1 MSFLKNYQKVYKHYI
16 DALFTKFKRKRYLK
30 LHTRTN
36 FFFNLLFIIM
46 THSHLQV
53 TSSVVFYSRIAEIR
67 YEIEYGERKQYSAY
81 SERTA
86 ILDMRSGTTTP
97 RQPAF
102 SASQSFA

>member
-1 MSFLKNYQKVYKHYI
+1 MPCLPNLKESVIYNYTH
-16 DALFTKFKRKRYLK
+16 ALT
-30 LHTRTN
+30 